1 MHRDQPEGLISLL
14 LMEIQVL
21 GNASGST
28 GCPSTCSVLILTF
41 TTTSTRSSPKNPGT
55 NQQDNLMLLLIVP
68 IHLLLEGRTRVLPLA
83 PPQHQVLVAPKIPG
97 WCGSSP
103 AILTGQKEPTQY
115 HQPTP
120 VLCNW
125 AQCRAARH
133 TQSCKL
139 FITRCVV
146 MIIAIII
153 NPGDLS
159 SWKGI
164 QATQFG
170 ITSTGTDMG

>member
-1 MHRDQPEGLISLL
+1 
-14 LMEIQVL
+14 
-21 GNASGST
+21 
-28 GCPSTCSVLILTF
+28 
-41 TTTSTRSSPKNPGT
+41 
-55 NQQDNLMLLLIVP
+55 MLLFIVP
-68 IHLLLEGRTRVLPLA
+68 IHLLLEGRRRLLPLA

-103 AILTGQKEPTQY
+103 AILRQKEPTQY

-120 VLCNW
+120 VWSNW
-125 AQCRAARH
+125 AQCGAARH
-133 TQSCKL
+133 TQSCEL
-139 FITRCVV
+139 IITRGVV
-146 MIIAIII
+146 MIIVIII

-170 ITSTGTDMG
+170 ITSTGTDMGLLGRDGMEWESLACSAARGCLEERRETGLHLQHF